1 MYNFQLPAVIAGV
14 SLLALPLAVA
24 AQSSEQTELL
34 DPIVVTATL
43 GPKTVGE
50 SLSSVTEIEERQI
63 RREQP
68 RDFQDLIASQPGVTI
83 SSNGSMGK
91 NATVFMRGHE
101 SDGTVLLVNGIRIRS
116 ATSGSPAWH
125 FLPTQL
131 VNRVEIIRGGS
142 SSLYGADAM
151 GGVVQAFTT
160 PETKGTG
167 GWIEAGVGNLDTQ
180 NYSAG
185 AFAVAQSSSLNVGVN
200 RFRTDGA
207 PVVARGQ
214 DKPYDN
220 SSGTFNA
227 IHEFTNGVKVNLTY
241 LGSEGRSD
249 YEGGYNDFLFQVAG
263 LGIDVPVTENWHTN
277 LQFSDARDGIEG
289 ETFGPWGG
297 PFEANTV
304 TRTSRLENWFTAGVH
319 EFVLAAE
326 TMKDKVE
333 ATASYTENSRTN
345 DAFFGQ
351 ALLNFGPSELH
362 FSLRSDDNEAFG
374 AHETWGVAYG
384 YKLDGYHQFRASA
397 GTSFK
402 TPTFLD
408 LYSPPSWGG
417 NPDLDPEEA
426 TSYELGAEGNY
437 GAWFWDLA
445 LYQSDVDNL
454 IIFDSGLYK
463 SLNVKEARLRG
474 VEVAGGW
481 NNSEWTVRAS
491 ANVGDYVDRTDG
503 SALIRRPEQTIRLD
517 VDRDFADW
525 FVGTTLRAENHRYSY
540 EQKRIPGFGMWNL
553 RAGVALAKGWSAKF
567 TVENVLDENHKLA
580 QYDSS
585 TFYVDAGR
593 TYMATIRYD
602 FNQ

>member
-1 MYNFQLPAVIAGV
+1 MYHFQLPAVIAGA

-24 AQSSEQTELL
+24 AQSSEQPEPL

-125 FLPTQL
+125 FLPSQL
-131 VNRVEIIRGGS
+131 VNRIEIIRGGS

-160 PETKGTG
+160 PETKGAG
-167 GWIEAGVGNLDTQ
+167 GWIEAGAGNLDTQ
-180 NYSAG
+180 NYGAG
-185 AFAVAQSSSLNVGVN
+185 AFAVEQGSSLNVGVN
-200 RFRTDGA
+200 RFRTEGA
-207 PVVARGQ
+207 PVVEGGE

-227 IHEFTNGVKVNLTY
+227 IHQFNNGVKVNLTY

-263 LGIDVPVTENWHTN
+263 LGIDVPVTENWRTS
-277 LQFSDARDGIEG
+277 LQFADARDGIEG
-289 ETFGPWGG
+289 ESFGPWGG

-319 EFVLAAE
+319 EFVLGAE

-333 ATASYTENSRTN
+333 ASANYTENTRTN
-345 DAFFGQ
+345 QAFFGQ
-351 ALLNFGPSELH
+351 ALLNFGPSEFH

-374 AHETWGVAYG
+374 THETWGTAYG
-384 YKLDGYHQFRASA
+384 YKLDGYHRVRASA
-397 GTSFK
+397 GTAFK
-402 TPTFLD
+402 VPTFLD

-417 NPDLDPEEA
+417 NPDLDPEES
-426 TSYELGAEGNY
+426 TSYELGVEGNY
-437 GAWFWDLA
+437 GSWFWDFA

-454 IIFDSGLYK
+454 VIYDNGLMK

-474 VEVAGGW
+474 FEVSGGW
-481 NNSEWTVRAS
+481 KNQEWTVRAS
-491 ANVGDYVDRTDG
+491 TNVGDYEDRTDG
-503 SALIRRPEQTIRLD
+503 SALIRRPEQTVRLD

-525 FVGTTLRAENHRYSY
+525 FVGTTVRAESHRYSY

-553 RAGVALAKGWSAKF
+553 RAGITLGRGWSTKF
-567 TVENVLDENHKLA
+567 TLDNVLDEEHKLA
-580 QYDSS
+580 QYNSS
-585 TFYVDAGR
+585 TFYIGAGR

-602 FNQ
+602 FIQ